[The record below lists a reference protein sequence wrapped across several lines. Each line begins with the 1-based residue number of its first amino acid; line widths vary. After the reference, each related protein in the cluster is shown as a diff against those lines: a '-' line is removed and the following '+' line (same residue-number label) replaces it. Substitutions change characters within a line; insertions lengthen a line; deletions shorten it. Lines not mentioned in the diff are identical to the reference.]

1 MIDAPRSGE
10 PTLLIA
16 MSDQQHLLRMS
27 TDGRALGTIPLPGGN
42 PRQIRRVGNH
52 YFVAHLGDNWPKDR
66 NCRGFISVLDAS
78 LRVVSN
84 VGGTAPEYDSDGKL
98 RPMAHREELFQ
109 HPHDLAV
116 DAEGSL
122 YVAQFASGRTYPIK
136 LERV

>member
-1 MIDAPRSGE
+1 
-10 PTLLIA
+10 
-16 MSDQQHLLRMS
+16 
-27 TDGRALGTIPLPGGN
+27 LPGGN
-42 PRQIRRVGNH
+42 PRQIRRVGDH

-66 NCRGFISVLDAS
+66 NCRGFVSVLDSS

-84 VGGTAPEYDSDGKL
+84 VGGKAPEYGSDGQL

-136 LERV
+136 LERM